1 MSKQNDDYIYYTDES
16 TNPEHYITPNETH
29 EPNRKKSNV
38 QKADVGSTLSYGLSL
53 CFYVRHQHLSQCF

>member
-29 EPNRKKSNV
+29 EPNRKKI
-38 QKADVGSTLSYGLSL
+38 KAISS
-53 CFYVRHQHLSQCF
+53 